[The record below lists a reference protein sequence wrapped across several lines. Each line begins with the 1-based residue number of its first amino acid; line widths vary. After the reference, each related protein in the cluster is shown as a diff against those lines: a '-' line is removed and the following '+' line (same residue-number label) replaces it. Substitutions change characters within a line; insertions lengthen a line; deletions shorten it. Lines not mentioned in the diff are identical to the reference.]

1 MITTINVSFTDEEIA
16 VIKEAKGDL
25 SYRMWMV
32 AVARQ
37 QLLLKSGENPHEYQF

>member
-37 QLLLKSGENPHEYQF
+37 QIIQKNSEDPNEYKL